1 MSTVAQAAYDL
12 ERFENRPLESKPRM
26 RAVQGKK
33 QTMKI
38 NTQKIK
44 MIALCVMMVGLTAGL
59 LESQATI
66 TELTSQVQ
74 RTQRQLVN
82 AQSEYNYL
90 SGVLD
95 SKTGLRNVEQI
106 AVSNLGLMKLDKSQ
120 ITYVTLE
127 NESTIR
133 RPQSGI
139 KRFTEELSKGW
150 LSLMDYLN
158 P

>member
-1 MSTVAQAAYDL
+1 MAQAAYEL
-12 ERFENRPLESKPRM
+12 ERFENRPLEAKPRM
-26 RAVQGKK
+26 RAIHGKK

-44 MIALCVMMVGLTAGL
+44 AMAICVIMMGMTVGL

-66 TELTSQVQ
+66 TELTSEIQ

-95 SKTGLRNVEQI
+95 SKTSLRNVEQI
-106 AVSNLGLMKLDKSQ
+106 AVSDLGLMKLDKSQ

-133 RPQSGI
+133 RPQSEI
-139 KRFTEELSKGW
+139 KQFTDFVSKGW

>member
-1 MSTVAQAAYDL
+1 MAQAAYDL

-38 NTQKIK
+38 DTQKIK

-106 AVSNLGLMKLDKSQ
+106 VVSNLGLMKLDKSQ

-139 KRFTEELSKGW
+139 KRFTEELNKGW